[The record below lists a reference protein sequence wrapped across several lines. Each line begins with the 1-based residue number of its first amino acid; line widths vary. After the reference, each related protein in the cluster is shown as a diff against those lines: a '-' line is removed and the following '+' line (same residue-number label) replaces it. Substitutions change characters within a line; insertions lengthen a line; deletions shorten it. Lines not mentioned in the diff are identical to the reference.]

1 MPPSPVNYRQHT
13 QRQSHQFEPLRA
25 AKSVR
30 RCCLGVALALL
41 LTDAALSQVINLSAL
56 EAGVKQGDVK
66 AMLRLAQ
73 GYEIGEGVEKNFP
86 KSNFLYCSAAQLGDV
101 QAQFKLGWIYANG
114 RALTRDVE
122 VAVGLFA
129 RAAAQGHDESAQL
142 RNYMQTELKIRIN
155 PKVPPCEEPEAP
167 LALQMSR
174 ELPAGANSLPAQTR

>member
-1 MPPSPVNYRQHT
+1 MPPSLLNHRQNPK
-13 QRQSHQFEPLRA
+13 QQSDKTALPRA
-25 AKSVR
+25 AKAGR
-30 RCCLGVALALL
+30 RCCLGAVVALILANGAL
-41 LTDAALSQVINLSAL
+41 AQVFKPSAL

-73 GYEIGEGVEKNFP
+73 AYELGEGVEKNFP

-114 RALTRDVE
+114 RALSRDVE
-122 VAVGLFA
+122 VAAGLFA
-129 RAAAQGHDESAQL
+129 RAAAQGHEESVQL

-167 LALQMSR
+167 LELQMAR
-174 ELPAGANSLPAQTR
+174 ELPATANAPSVHTR